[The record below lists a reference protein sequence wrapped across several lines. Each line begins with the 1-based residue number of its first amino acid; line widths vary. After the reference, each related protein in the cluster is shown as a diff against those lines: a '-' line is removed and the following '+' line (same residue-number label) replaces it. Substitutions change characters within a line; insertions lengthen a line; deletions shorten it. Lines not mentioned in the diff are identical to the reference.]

1 MEKPE
6 LEQILQFNSP
16 RATNYDH
23 HLHDINCVFE
33 VFKLDS
39 KFLYQC
45 NRFMTSLYCKHTV
58 AAEIIV
64 VT

>member
-23 HLHDINCVFE
+23 YLHDINCVFE
-33 VFKLDS
+33 VFKLYS
-39 KFLYQC
+39 KFLCQY
-45 NRFMTSLYCKHTV
+45 NKFMTSLYCKHTV

-64 VT
+64 AT